1 MNPSLEKSKTP
12 KTDCKWYQGYIPCRP
27 HKEKGY
33 SCQDCQ
39 VYEPLKERILIIKLG
54 AAGDVIRT
62 TPLLRRLRNLSSQ
75 TEITW
80 LTYYPD
86 LVPSEW
92 VNRILSFDLKNITWL
107 QAQEF
112 SWLINLD
119 KDGEA
124 IALASRIKAK
134 KKSGFGMDAFGK
146 CKPFRGESEIQ
157 KWLTGLW
164 DDLNKANTKSYLD
177 EIFEICGFQFEGEE
191 YILEKTTSKAWK
203 KIEKDKTVIGL
214 NTGCGTRW
222 TTRLWKEEY
231 WITLITE
238 LQKSNFEIVLLGGP
252 DEHAKNVRIARETS
266 AKYFGFFELPV
277 FIDLVD
283 QCDMVIT
290 QVTMALHIAVG
301 LKKTLILMNNIF
313 NKNEFHLYGRGCIIQ
328 PDLDCLGC
336 FKQKF
341 DDRCPVEDCMDLIKP
356 ELVVSKI
363 KEILIY
369 LESGKTVE

>member
-1 MNPSLEKSKTP
+1 MNPLGESRAP

-33 SCQDCQ
+33 CCQDCK
-39 VYEPLKERILIIKLG
+39 VYAPLKERILVIKLG

-62 TPLLRRLRNLSSQ
+62 TPLLRRLRSLSSQ
-75 TEITW
+75 AEITW

-92 VNRILSFDLKNITWL
+92 VNKILSFDLKNVTWL
-107 QAQEF
+107 QVQEF

-119 KDGEA
+119 KDDEA
-124 IALASRIKAK
+124 IALSSRIKAK

-146 CKPFRGESEIQ
+146 CKPFRGKSETH

-164 DDLNKANTKSYLD
+164 DDLNKANVKSYM
-177 EIFEICGFQFEGEE
+177 EEVFEICGFQFEGEE
-191 YILEKTTSKAWK
+191 YILEKTVSRAWE

-231 WITLITE
+231 WLALITE

-252 DEHAKNVRIARETS
+252 DEHEKNLRIARETS
-266 AKYFGFFELPV
+266 AKYFDFFELPD

-283 QCDMVIT
+283 QCDVVIT
-290 QVTMALHIAVG
+290 QVTMAMHIAIG
-301 LKKTLILMNNIF
+301 LKKILILINNIF
-313 NKNEFHLYGRGCIIQ
+313 NKNEFHLYGRGRIIQ

-336 FKQKF
+336 FKPKF
-341 DDRCPVEDCMDLIKP
+341 DDQCPVEDCMDLIKP
-356 ELVVSKI
+356 ELVASKI
-363 KEILIY
+363 K
-369 LESGKTVE
+369 